1 MRSVGEFSVSES
13 SVERASVLWVVFLFL
28 FFLFFGKGVVCFNV
42 CRAFLMSCIMASLIV
57 L

>member
-13 SVERASVLWVVFLFL
+13 SVERASVLWVVFL